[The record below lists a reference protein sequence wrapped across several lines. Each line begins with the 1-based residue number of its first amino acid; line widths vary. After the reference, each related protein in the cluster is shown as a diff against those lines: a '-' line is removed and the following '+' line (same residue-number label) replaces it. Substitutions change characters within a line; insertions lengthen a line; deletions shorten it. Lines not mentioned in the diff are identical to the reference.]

1 MLDYLSH
8 GQHNHGNTMDTT
20 VKSEKRS
27 FVILSMFA
35 SLAVSLG
42 GCGCPW
48 FAPPKQP
55 PVQSAAYRSV
65 QVGKSVGGRAIR
77 MYIFGHSGPMT
88 FIFAGIHGNE
98 PSSEFVALHLIE
110 HLLGHESV
118 YKSSRVAVLPSAN
131 PDGLLA
137 GTRVN
142 ANAVDCN
149 RNFPAANWKPK
160 SHAARYSPGKAPAS
174 EPETRALLE
183 AIGILKPD
191 AIVSIHSTSTFDPCN
206 NYDGP
211 AEEFAKLMSDHN
223 GYPPKASVGY
233 PTPGSFGTWAGVE
246 RKIPTITLELPH
258 KDSGQKVWPGNRDA
272 LLALIAAV
280 SARKSD
286 Q

>member
-1 MLDYLSH
+1 M
-8 GQHNHGNTMDTT
+8 TI
-20 VKSEKRS
+20 KPEKHS
-27 FVILSMFA
+27 FVVLAMFA
-35 SLAVSLG
+35 SLAVSLS
-42 GCGCPW
+42 GCGCDL
-48 FAPPKQP
+48 FAPARQP
-55 PVQSAAYRSV
+55 TIKAAVYRSI

-77 MYIFGHSGPMT
+77 MHVFGRHGPT
-88 FIFAGIHGNE
+88 VFIFAGIHGDE

-110 HLLGHESV
+110 HLLGNDDVHASG
-118 YKSSRVAVLPSAN
+118 RVAVLPSAN

-149 RNFPAANWKPK
+149 RNFPAANWKP
-160 SHAARYSPGKAPAS
+160 HAKGARYSPGKSPGS

-183 AIGILKPD
+183 AIRILKPD
-191 AIVSIHSTSTFDPCN
+191 AIVSIHSTSTFKPCN

-211 AEEFAKLMSDHN
+211 AAQLARLMAPHN
-223 GYPPKASVGY
+223 GYPPKGSVGY

-258 KDSGQKVWPGNRDA
+258 KERGQKVWPGNRDA

-280 SARKSD
+280 AARKSD

>member
-1 MLDYLSH
+1 
-8 GQHNHGNTMDTT
+8 MDIMP
-20 VKSEKRS
+20 KSKTRS
-27 FVILSMFA
+27 FVVFAMFA
-35 SLAVSLG
+35 FLAVSLS
-42 GCGCPW
+42 GCGCHL

-55 PVQSAAYRSV
+55 PVQSAAYRTV
-65 QVGKSVGGRAIR
+65 KVGESVGGRAIR
-77 MYIFGHSGPMT
+77 MHIFGRRGPTT
-88 FIFAGIHGNE
+88 FIFAGIHGDE
-98 PSSEFVALHLIE
+98 PSSEFVALHMVE
-110 HLLGHESV
+110 HLLGDSEC
-118 YKSSRVAVLPSAN
+118 YGAARVAVLPSAN

-160 SHAARYSPGKAPAS
+160 SKAARYSPGKAPAS

-211 AEEFAKLMSDHN
+211 AAELAKLMAGHN

-258 KDSGQKVWPGNRDA
+258 KTRAQKLWPGNRDA

-280 SARKSD
+280 SGRKSAK
-286 Q
+286 